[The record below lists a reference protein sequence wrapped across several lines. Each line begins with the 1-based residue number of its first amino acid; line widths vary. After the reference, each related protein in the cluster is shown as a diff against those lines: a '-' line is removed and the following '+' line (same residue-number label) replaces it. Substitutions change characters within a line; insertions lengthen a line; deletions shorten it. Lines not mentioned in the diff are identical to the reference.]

1 MPDNT
6 QIQTL
11 LASLHT
17 ALDEIDLSKSTLG
30 SALSTL
36 AEQAESLQTD
46 AKTLAALREQD
57 APDVAFEALLDLTEE
72 FKRMM
77 SALDTQLLDVLAAIR
92 EIEDDIELND

>member
-6 QIQTL
+6 QIQAL

-30 SALSTL
+30 SALSTI

-46 AKTLAALREQD
+46 ANALAALREQD
-57 APDVAFEALLDLTEE
+57 APDVAFEALCDLTEE
-72 FKRMM
+72 FKRML

-92 EIEDDIELND
+92 EIEDDIECNA